1 MTGSLTR
8 TRRPRRSRRLAGA
21 LAALASAA
29 LVGVAC
35 LVPAGAAVAAPAAGA
50 ATAPATP
57 TAAPPAGGY
66 EAGHYIVTLKDPA
79 VASYTGGIAGL
90 RATRDGDLD
99 TTSRAVQSY
108 AAHLS
113 TTQDDL
119 AAEVGASITT
129 SYTLAT
135 NGFSSELSA
144 EQAQKLADDPRVAA
158 VVPDEILQLDE
169 PESSTQF
176 LGLDGDDGVWAA
188 IGGVENA
195 GKGVVVGVIDTGI
208 APENPSFAGDP
219 LGTTP
224 GDAPYLDGDT
234 IVFDKADGSQFHGT
248 CVAGVQFSAD
258 DCSTKIVGAQFFV
271 DNFGAD
277 NIGDPGIGEYLSPR
291 DGVGHGSH
299 TSSTAAGQH
308 DVPATVAGAEL
319 GEISGVAPAAKIAA
333 YKVCW
338 EGPDAVSPDDDGC
351 ATGDILH
358 AIDAAVAD
366 GVDVIN
372 YSIGAGAAQTTVSLT
387 DQAFFNAAAAGIF
400 VAASAGN
407 DGDAASTADNA
418 SPWITTVAAS
428 TIPTRDATARL
439 GDGQA
444 FVGASITL
452 PADGTVS
459 GPLVA
464 ATAAAAPGAADPRL
478 CGPDTLDAALVAGA
492 IVLCERGV
500 IDRTLKSAE
509 VARAGG
515 IGMLLVNPTQSSLD
529 LDAHSVPTVH
539 LNADAY
545 DAVTAYAATPGAT
558 VAFETGNTTDTP
570 SAPSPQVAGFS
581 SRGPILADGGDMLK
595 PDITAP
601 GVAILAA
608 GPNADWSPATW
619 EFMSGTSMASPH
631 IAGLAALYLGVHP
644 EAAPAEIK
652 SAMMTTA
659 YDTLDAG
666 GAPAE
671 DPFAQGAGHVD
682 PTRFF
687 EPGLLY
693 LNDVD
698 DWMAYTDA
706 LGYSGFGS
714 DPLDP
719 SDLNLASI
727 AVGGLPGTQTV
738 TRTVTATA
746 PGNYTAQ
753 PVTMPGVEV
762 AVSPTTLSFGAAGE
776 QQSYTVTFTRTD
788 APLDAFVTGYLDWTD
803 GDTGT
808 SVRSPLAVRP
818 ISLDAPAEA
827 AGDGAT
833 GSVDVA
839 VLGGDTATY
848 AITSSGLA
856 RGRVVRGSGEAGS
869 STQAFVV
876 EVPEG
881 STFARFDLDAADDSA
896 DLDLSVYAVDTLDHT
911 QLVGQSATGSADE
924 RVDLGS
930 DQLAP
935 GRYLV
940 AVDFF
945 AGTGDLAYT
954 LTNSVLDPATATG
967 AFAVS
972 PTSLSTVTGEP
983 ATVTASWS
991 GLAPGGTYLGR
1002 IAYGDTGHSTVVTV
1016 TTPGSPDLPPA
1027 SDEPVASVDP
1037 FWIRAGDGTT
1047 LSAAGLTPG
1056 AAYTVSLDGGAEP
1069 LTAGIVDDSGSLWRY
1084 LLLPGDL
1091 ALGDHTFTVAT
1102 ADDTI
1107 DAGFAVSDIIAQ
1119 HLDPWVNHDF
1129 AGNPTV
1135 SLDVTFVGK
1144 GSLRVRLESADGHVY
1159 TDTTERAE
1167 APTDAPNYTYRTGP
1181 FAVSPASLT
1190 ATLWV
1195 VDDSGALSQ
1204 EITTTFT
1211 ADRLPASSITLT
1223 PSATDPA
1230 AVDVAVTNAATVPI
1244 QPRVQYKLCAGPMVF
1259 AEEFYDVGDT
1269 VETWDLTGVT
1279 HVDVLADDGSGTVIA
1294 SYDNAGPARCTDA
1307 PTIAQD
1313 FWMTMDARPDTGDA
1327 ANPITLTVSNRI
1339 DTHSAGFDLSVG
1351 VGSTVFETDPILYD
1365 PIPTPVLDE
1374 QGPVEERSLAVAENT
1389 PYWATAEYEQHLE
1402 WGSLLKRREALVPA
1416 LTLAQLAAVLPGD
1429 PGDPGDPGQPGAPG
1443 SPSDPTT
1450 PATPAPAAS
1459 GALAATGLTVGLPIA
1474 VALALLVL
1482 GAAFLVVRRVRATRA
1497 ATAGAPGG
1505 ASSPSVMA
1513 AESPRSPGSPASPS
1527 AGSPPSPDAPGS
1539 SFTDG
1544 VGDVE

>member
-1 MTGSLTR
+1 MIGSSNR
-8 TRRPRRSRRLAGA
+8 TPRSLGAQCPRHPRRLAGV
-21 LAALASAA
+21 LAALSSAA
-29 LVGVAC
+29 LVGVGC
-35 LVPAGAAVAAPAAGA
+35 LLPSGAALAAPAL
-50 ATAPATP
+50 TSAPAAVSASGAPAFETP
-57 TAAPPAGGY
+57 GAPAGGY
-66 EAGHYIVTLKDPA
+66 QAGHYIVTLKDPA
-79 VASYTGGIAGL
+79 VASYSGGIAGL
-90 RATRDGDLD
+90 RATRARDDSDLD

-108 AAHLS
+108 AAHLTS
-113 TTQDDL
+113 TQDEL
-119 AAEVGASITT
+119 AAGVGASVTT

-135 NGFSSELSA
+135 NGFSSELTA
-144 EQAQKLADDPRVAA
+144 EQAEKLADDPRVAA

-195 GKGVVVGVIDTGI
+195 GKGVVLGIIDTGI

-224 GDAPYLDGDT
+224 GDAPYRDGDT

-248 CVAGVQFSAD
+248 CVEGVQFTAD
-258 DCSTKIVGAQFFV
+258 DCSTKIVGAQYFV
-271 DNFGAD
+271 DNFGEA
-277 NIGDPGIGEYLSPR
+277 NIGGPSIGEYLSPR
-291 DGVGHGSH
+291 DGAGHGSH
-299 TSSTAAGQH
+299 TASTAGGQH

-338 EGPDAVSPDDDGC
+338 EGPDAVSTDDDGC

-372 YSIGAGAAQTTVSLT
+372 YSIGSGAAQTTVSLT

-407 DGDAASTADNA
+407 DGDAPSTADNA

-439 GDGQA
+439 GDGEA

-452 PADGTVS
+452 PAEGTISGRLVS
-459 GPLVA
+459 A
-464 ATAAAAPGAADPRL
+464 SAAAAAGAVDPQL
-478 CGPDTLDAALVAGA
+478 CGPDTLDPALVAGA
-492 IVLCERGV
+492 IVFCERGV

-515 IGMLLVNPTQSSLD
+515 IGMLLVNPAPSSLD
-529 LDAHSVPTVH
+529 LDAHAVPTVH

-545 DAVTAYAATPGAT
+545 DAVTAYAATAGAT
-558 VAFETGNTTDTP
+558 VTFENGNTTGTP

-595 PDITAP
+595 PDIAAP

-608 GPNADWSPATW
+608 GPNAEGGDPTW
-619 EFMSGTSMASPH
+619 EYMSGTSMASPH

-644 EAAPAEIK
+644 NAAPAEIK

-659 YDTLDAG
+659 YDTVDGAG
-666 GAPAE
+666 DPAE

-693 LNDVD
+693 LNDVE

-714 DPLDP
+714 APLDP
-719 SDLNLASI
+719 SDLNLPSI
-727 AVGGLPGTQTV
+727 GIGGLPGTQTV

-746 PGNYTAQ
+746 AGSYTAQ
-753 PVTMPGVEV
+753 PVSIPGVDV
-762 AVSPTTLSFGAAGE
+762 AVSPATLSFSGAGE
-776 QQSYTVTFTRTD
+776 EQSYTVTFTRTD

-803 GDTGT
+803 DATGA

-827 AGDGAT
+827 AGAGAD
-833 GSVDVA
+833 GSVDVT
-839 VLGGDTATY
+839 VLGGDTASY
-848 AITSSGLA
+848 AVGSAGLS
-856 RGRVVRGSGEAGS
+856 RGQVNRGTGAAGS
-869 STQAFVV
+869 STQAFVID
-876 EVPEG
+876 VPEG

-896 DLDLSVYAVDTLDHT
+896 DLDLSVYAIDPFDNT

-924 RVDLGS
+924 RVDL
-930 DQLAP
+930 DADHLAP
-935 GRYLV
+935 GQYIA

-945 AGTGDLAYT
+945 AGTGDLAFT
-954 LTNSVLDPATATG
+954 LTSSVIDPATATG
-967 AFAVS
+967 AFTVS
-972 PTSLSTVTGEP
+972 PATLSTVTGEP
-983 ATVTASWS
+983 TAVTASWS
-991 GLAPGGTYLGR
+991 GLAPGGSYLGR
-1002 IAYGDTGHSTVVTV
+1002 ISYGDTGHSTMVTV

-1037 FWIRAGDGTT
+1037 HWIRAGSGTG
-1047 LSAAGLTPG
+1047 LDASGLTPG
-1056 AAYTVSLDGGAEP
+1056 APYTVTLDGDSAPVLSG
-1069 LTAGIVDDSGSLWRY
+1069 TVDDSGSLHRY
-1084 LLLPGDL
+1084 LVLPGDI
-1091 ALGDHTFTVAT
+1091 ALGDHSFTVASG
-1102 ADDTI
+1102 DVTI
-1107 DAGFAVSDIIAQ
+1107 DAGFVVSDIIAQ

-1144 GSLRVRLESADGHVY
+1144 GSLRVRLASAEGHVY

-1167 APTDAPNYTYRTGP
+1167 APVDAPTYTYRTGP
-1181 FAVSPASLT
+1181 FPVKPGSLV

-1195 VDDSGALSQ
+1195 VDDSGAMTQ
-1204 EITTTFT
+1204 EITTTFD
-1211 ADRLPASSITLT
+1211 ADVLPPSSLT
-1223 PSATDPA
+1223 FTPNAADPSS
-1230 AVDVAVTNAATVPI
+1230 VDVAVTNATTMPL
-1244 QPRVQYKLCAGPMVF
+1244 QPRVQYKLCSGPMVF
-1259 AEEFYDVGDT
+1259 AEEFYDLGDT
-1269 VETWDLTGVT
+1269 AETWNLTGVT
-1279 HVDVLADDGSGTVIA
+1279 HLDVLADDGSGTVLG
-1294 SYDNAGPARCTDA
+1294 SYDNAGPARCADT
-1307 PTIAQD
+1307 PSISQD
-1313 FWMTMDARPDTGDA
+1313 FWMTMDARPDTGDD

-1351 VGSTVFETDPILYD
+1351 VGSTVFETDPFFYE

-1374 QGPVEERSLAVAENT
+1374 PGPVEERSMAVAENT
-1389 PYWATAEYEQHLE
+1389 AYWATAQYEQNLD
-1402 WGSLLKRREALVPA
+1402 W
-1416 LTLAQLAAVLPGD
+1416 
-1429 PGDPGDPGQPGAPG
+1429 
-1443 SPSDPTT
+1443 
-1450 PATPAPAAS
+1450 
-1459 GALAATGLTVGLPIA
+1459 
-1474 VALALLVL
+1474 
-1482 GAAFLVVRRVRATRA
+1482 VRC
-1497 ATAGAPGG
+1497 
-1505 ASSPSVMA
+1505 
-1513 AESPRSPGSPASPS
+1513 
-1527 AGSPPSPDAPGS
+1527 
-1539 SFTDG
+1539 
-1544 VGDVE
+1544 

>member
-1 MTGSLTR
+1 MTGSLIR
-8 TRRPRRSRRLAGA
+8 TRRPRRSRRLRGA
-21 LAALASAA
+21 LAALSSAA
-29 LVGVAC
+29 LIGVGC
-35 LVPAGAAVAAPAAGA
+35 LLPAGGAVAATPSEIGPAGTA
-50 ATAPATP
+50 APATP
-57 TAAPPAGGY
+57 TATPPAGGY
-66 EAGHYIVTLKDPA
+66 EAGRYIVTLKAPA
-79 VASYTGGIAGL
+79 VASYAGGIAGL
-90 RATRDGDLD
+90 RATRAKGDADLD

-108 AAHLS
+108 SAHLS
-113 TTQDDL
+113 ETQDDL

-224 GDAPYLDGDT
+224 GDAPYRDGDT
-234 IVFDKADGSQFHGT
+234 IVFGKADGSAFHGT
-248 CVAGVQFSAD
+248 CVSGVQFTAD

-271 DNFGAD
+271 DNFGAG

-308 DVPATVAGAEL
+308 DVPANVAGAEL

-452 PADGTVS
+452 PAEGTIS

-464 ATAAAAPGAADPRL
+464 ATAAAAPGATDPQL
-478 CGPDTLDAALVAGA
+478 CGPDTLDPAAVAGA
-492 IVLCERGV
+492 IVLCDRGV

-529 LDAHSVPTVH
+529 LDAHAVPTVH

-545 DAVTAYAATPGAT
+545 EAVTAYAETPGAT
-558 VAFETGNTTDTP
+558 VTFENGNTTGTP

-608 GPNADWSPATW
+608 GPNAEGEAGTW

-644 EAAPAEIK
+644 DAAPAEIK

-659 YDTLDAG
+659 YDTLDAS

-706 LGYSGFGS
+706 LGYTGFGS

-727 AVGGLPGTQTV
+727 GIGGLPGTQTV

-746 PGNYTAQ
+746 AGSYTAA
-753 PVTMPGVEV
+753 PVSMPGVDV
-762 AVSPTTLSFGAAGE
+762 SVSPSTLSFGAAGE
-776 QQSYTVTFTRTD
+776 EQSYTVTFTRTD
-788 APLDAFVTGYLDWTD
+788 APLDSFVTGYLDWTD
-803 GDTGT
+803 GDAGS

-827 AGDGAT
+827 TGDGAT
-833 GSVDVA
+833 GSVDVP

-848 AITSSGLA
+848 AIASSGLA
-856 RGRVVRGSGEAGS
+856 RGQVARGSGVAGS

-876 EVPEG
+876 DVPSG
-881 STFARFDLDAADDSA
+881 STFARFDLDADDDSA
-896 DLDLSVYAVDTLDHT
+896 DLDLSVYTVDDLNHSY
-911 QLVGQSATGSADE
+911 LVGQSATGSADE
-924 RVDLGS
+924 RVDL
-930 DQLAP
+930 DADMLQP
-935 GRYLV
+935 GHYLV

-945 AGTGDLAYT
+945 AGAGDLGYT
-954 LTNSVLDPATATG
+954 LTSSVLDPAVAVG
-967 AFAVS
+967 SFAVS
-972 PTSLSTVTGEP
+972 PTTLSTVTGE
-983 ATVTASWS
+983 ASTVTASWS
-991 GLAPGGTYLGR
+991 GLAPGGSYLGR
-1002 IAYGDTGHSTVVTV
+1002 ITYGDTGHSTVVTV
-1016 TTPGSPDLPPA
+1016 TTPGSPEVPPA

-1037 FWIRAGDGTT
+1037 FWIRAGDGTG
-1047 LSAAGLTPG
+1047 LRAAGLTPG
-1056 AAYTVSLDGGAEP
+1056 ASYTVTLDGGADA
-1069 LTAGIVDDSGSLWRY
+1069 LTTGIVDDSGSLWRY

-1091 ALGDHTFTVAT
+1091 ALGDHTLTVAT

-1107 DAGFAVSDIIAQ
+1107 DAEFVVSDIIAQ

-1129 AGNPTV
+1129 AGNPTI

-1144 GSLRVRLESADGHVY
+1144 GSLRVLLTSADGHVY

-1167 APTDAPNYTYRTGP
+1167 APSDAPNYTYRTGP
-1181 FAVSPASLT
+1181 FPVSPGSLT
-1190 ATLWV
+1190 ASLWV
-1195 VDDSGALSQ
+1195 VDDSGAMTQ
-1204 EITTTFT
+1204 EITTSFT
-1211 ADRLPASSITLT
+1211 ADVLPPSSITIT
-1223 PSATDPA
+1223 PNA
-1230 AVDVAVTNAATVPI
+1230 ANPSTVDVAVSNAATMPI
-1244 QPRVQYKLCAGPMVF
+1244 EPRVQYKLCAGPMVF

-1269 VETWDLTGVT
+1269 AESWNLAGVT
-1279 HVDVLADDGSGTVIA
+1279 HVDVVSDDGSGTVLA
-1294 SYDNAGPARCTDA
+1294 GYDNAAADRCADT
-1307 PTIAQD
+1307 PSISQD
-1313 FWMTMDARPDTGDA
+1313 FWMTMDARPATGDA
-1327 ANPITLTVSNRI
+1327 ANPITLTVSNRV
-1339 DTHSAGFDLSVG
+1339 DVHSPGFDLSAG
-1351 VGSTVFETDPILYD
+1351 VGSTVFETEPLLYEM
-1365 PIPTPVLDE
+1365 IPTPELDE
-1374 QGPVEERSLAVAENT
+1374 PGPIEERSIAVAENT
-1389 PYWATAEYEQHLE
+1389 PYWATARYGQHLP
-1402 WGSLLKRREALVPA
+1402 WGNLQKKRDALAPA
-1416 LTLAQLAAVLPGD
+1416 LTLAQLAAVGG
-1429 PGDPGDPGQPGAPG
+1429 PGDPGDPGQPGDPG
-1443 SPSDPTT
+1443 TPADPTT
-1450 PATPAPAAS
+1450 PATPAPAASGSDS
-1459 GALAATGLTVGLPIA
+1459 GALAATGLTVGLPIGVA
-1474 VALALLVL
+1474 VALLLL
-1482 GAAFLVVRRVRATRA
+1482 GAAFVLVRRVRSRRLA
-1497 ATAGAPGG
+1497 AAGPSAAGASAVGSTAVGSTAVGPV
-1505 ASSPSVMA
+1505 ASSPSEA
-1513 AESPRSPGSPASPS
+1513 NDE
-1527 AGSPPSPDAPGS
+1527 
-1539 SFTDG
+1539 
-1544 VGDVE
+1544 E

>member
-1 MTGSLTR
+1 MTGSLAR
-8 TRRPRRSRRLAGA
+8 TRRPRRSRRLTGA
-21 LAALASAA
+21 LAALSSAA
-29 LVGVAC
+29 LVGLGC
-35 LVPAGAAVAAPAAGA
+35 LLPTGAAGA
-50 ATAPATP
+50 ATPVAATALGAPTIGAVTAATPAT
-57 TAAPPAGGY
+57 PPAGGY
-66 EAGHYIVTLKDPA
+66 EAGRYIVTLKDPA
-79 VASYTGGIAGL
+79 VASYAGGIAGL
-90 RATRDGDLD
+90 RATRAKGGSDLD
-99 TTSRAVQSY
+99 ATSRAAQSY
-108 AAHLS
+108 SAHL
-113 TTQDDL
+113 TDTQDVL
-119 AAEVGASITT
+119 AAEVGASVTT

-158 VVPDEILQLDE
+158 VVPDEILRLDE

-195 GKGVVVGVIDTGI
+195 GKGVVVGVIDTGV

-224 GDAPYLDGDT
+224 GDAPYRDGDT
-234 IVFDKADGSQFHGT
+234 IVFDKADGSEFHGT
-248 CVAGVQFSAD
+248 CVAGVQFTTD

-271 DNFGAD
+271 DNFGVG
-277 NIGDPGIGEYLSPR
+277 NIGDPAIGEYLSPR

-299 TSSTAAGQH
+299 TASTAAGQH
-308 DVPATVAGAEL
+308 DVPATVAGTEL

-338 EGPDAVSPDDDGC
+338 EGPDPVSPLDDGC

-372 YSIGAGAAQTTVSLT
+372 YSIGAGAAETTVSLT

-452 PADGTVS
+452 PADGTIS
-459 GPLVA
+459 GRLVA
-464 ATAAAAPGAADPRL
+464 ATAAAAAGATDPQL
-478 CGPDTLDAALVAGA
+478 CGPDTLDPAAVAGA

-529 LDAHSVPTVH
+529 LDAHTVPTVH
-539 LNADAY
+539 VNADAY
-545 DAVTAYAATPGAT
+545 EAVTAYAATPGAT
-558 VAFETGNTTDTP
+558 VTFENGNTTGTP

-608 GPNADWSPATW
+608 GANPEGEAGTW

-644 EAAPAEIK
+644 DAAPAEIK

-659 YDTLDAG
+659 YDTLDAS

-706 LGYSGFGS
+706 LGYTGFGS

-727 AVGGLPGTQTV
+727 GIGGLPGTQTV

-746 PGNYTAQ
+746 AGSYTAA
-753 PVTMPGVEV
+753 PVSMPGIDV

-776 QQSYTVTFTRTD
+776 EQSYTVTFTRTD
-788 APLDAFVTGYLDWTD
+788 APLDAFSTGYLDWAD
-803 GDTGT
+803 DATGA

-827 AGDGAT
+827 VGDGAT
-833 GSVDVA
+833 GSVDVP

-848 AITSSGLA
+848 EIASSGLA
-856 RGRVVRGSGEAGS
+856 RGQVARGNGAAGS
-869 STQAFVV
+869 STQAFVFD
-876 EVPEG
+876 VPEG

-896 DLDLSVYAVDTLDHT
+896 DLDLSVYSVDSLNHSY
-911 QLVGQSATGSADE
+911 LVGQSATGSADE
-924 RVDLGS
+924 RVDL
-930 DQLAP
+930 DADMLQP
-935 GRYLV
+935 GHYIV

-945 AGTGDLAYT
+945 AGTGDLGYT
-954 LTNSVLDPATATG
+954 LTTSVLDPAAATG
-967 AFAVS
+967 SFAVT
-972 PTSLSTVTGEP
+972 PTSLSTVTGETS
-983 ATVTASWS
+983 TVTASWS
-991 GLAPGGTYLGR
+991 GLAPGGSYLGR
-1002 IAYGDTGHSTVVTV
+1002 ISYGNTGHNTVVTV
-1016 TTPGSPDLPPA
+1016 TTPGSPEVPPA

-1037 FWIRAGDGTT
+1037 FWLRAGDGT
-1047 LSAAGLTPG
+1047 SVRAAGLTPG
-1056 AAYTVSLDGGAEP
+1056 SPYTVKLDSGSEP
-1069 LTAGIVDDSGSLWRY
+1069 VTTGVVDDSGSLWRY
-1084 LLLPGDL
+1084 LVLPADI
-1091 ALGDHTFTVAT
+1091 ALGDHTLTIAT
-1102 ADDTI
+1102 ADD
-1107 DAGFAVSDIIAQ
+1107 AVTADFVVTDVVAQ

-1129 AGNPTV
+1129 DGNPTV

-1144 GSLRVRLESADGHVY
+1144 GDLRVRLESDSGKVY

-1167 APTDAPNYTYRTGP
+1167 APSDAPNYTFRTGP
-1181 FAVSPASLT
+1181 FAVQPGSLT

-1195 VDDSGALSQ
+1195 VDASGAMTQ
-1204 EITTTFT
+1204 EISTTFT
-1211 ADRLPASSITLT
+1211 ADILPPSSITIT
-1223 PSATDPA
+1223 PNA
-1230 AVDVAVTNAATVPI
+1230 ANPSTVDVVVSNAATMPI
-1244 QPRVQYKLCAGPMVF
+1244 EPRVQYKLCTGPMVF

-1269 VETWDLTGVT
+1269 AENWDLTGVA
-1279 HVDVLADDGSGTVIA
+1279 HVDVVSDDGSGTVLA
-1294 SYDNAGPARCTDA
+1294 AFDNAGPNRCA
-1307 PTIAQD
+1307 ENPSIAQD
-1313 FWMTMDARPDTGDA
+1313 FWMTMDARPATGDT
-1327 ANPITLTVSNRI
+1327 ANPITLTVSNRV
-1339 DTHSAGFDLSVG
+1339 DVHSPGFDLSAG
-1351 VGSTVFETDPILYD
+1351 VGSTVFETEPLLYEM
-1365 PIPTPVLDE
+1365 IPTPELDTP
-1374 QGPVEERSLAVAENT
+1374 GPVEERTLAVAENT
-1389 PYWATAEYEQHLE
+1389 PYWATARYGQHMP
-1402 WGSLLKRREALVPA
+1402 WGNLQKKRDALVPA
-1416 LTLAQLAAVLPGD
+1416 LTLAQLAAVVA
-1429 PGDPGDPGQPGAPG
+1429 PGDPGQPGDPG
-1443 SPSDPTT
+1443 TPADPTT
-1450 PATPAPAAS
+1450 PATPAPAASSGSGTSS
-1459 GALAATGLTVGLPIA
+1459 GALAATGLTVGLPVAIA
-1474 VALALLVL
+1474 VALLLL
-1482 GAAFLVVRRVRATRA
+1482 GAAFVLVRRAQARSRRVAA
-1497 ATAGAPGG
+1497 ATSTDA
-1505 ASSPSVMA
+1505 
-1513 AESPRSPGSPASPS
+1513 RS
-1527 AGSPPSPDAPGS
+1527 DAH
-1539 SFTDG
+1539 D
-1544 VGDVE
+1544 EE